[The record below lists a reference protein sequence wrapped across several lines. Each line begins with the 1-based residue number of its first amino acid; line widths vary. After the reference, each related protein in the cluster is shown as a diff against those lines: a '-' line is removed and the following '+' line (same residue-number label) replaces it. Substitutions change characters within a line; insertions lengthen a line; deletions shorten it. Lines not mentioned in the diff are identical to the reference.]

1 MLCYVRARRYSL
13 ASVYLG
19 GHRMA
24 TTETVGTAL
33 RAVALFRDM
42 PEAELQIL
50 AGQVKRRRFG
60 RNEIIF
66 SQGDPGDG
74 LYIVMAGHAGITRQ
88 NPDGDELIYG
98 LYEPGEYFGELAL
111 FDDEPRS
118 ASAIAIEECSA
129 LFLSR
134 SAFRGFLAAHPAALL
149 TSLEVVVG
157 MLRRCTDL
165 ADEIA
170 LLDVRSRL
178 ARRLLRLARQGV
190 VETGEGVPHNSF
202 RITQQHL
209 ANMMGATRESV
220 NKHLN
225 ALASERII
233 RLERGHI
240 HILDLER
247 LDECSIGLL

>member
-1 MLCYVRARRYSL
+1 
-13 ASVYLG
+13 
-19 GHRMA
+19 MA
-24 TTETVGTAL
+24 TTTAISSIL
-33 RAVALFRDM
+33 RTVALFRDI
-42 PEAELQIL
+42 PEPELEAL
-50 AGQVKRRRFG
+50 ARSVTRRRFG

-74 LYIVMAGHAGITRQ
+74 LYIMVEGHACISRQ

-98 LYEPGEYFGELAL
+98 LFGPGEYFGELAVV
-111 FDDEPRS
+111 DSAPRS
-118 ASAIAIEECSA
+118 ATATANDACVA
-129 LFLSR
+129 LFLAR
-134 SAFRGFLAAHPAALL
+134 GAFHTFLAAHPAAVASCLM
-149 TSLEVVVG
+149 VVVG

-178 ARRLLRLARQGV
+178 ARRLLHLVQQGV
-190 VETGEGVPHNSF
+190 VDSGEGTSASSF
-202 RITQQHL
+202 PITQQQL
-209 ANMMGATRESV
+209 ASMLGATRESV

-225 ALASERII
+225 GFAAEGIL

-247 LDECSIGLL
+247 LEECSIGFL